1 MDGKP
6 SFEHI
11 FRLTGFH
18 LGAAGAGFFVAA
30 WIFAPKPRMPAA
42 VSPRV
47 AQILELRTQ
56 ARAAASATTS
66 LAPTTVVNAGV
77 GTAGAPGA
85 AHAAS
90 AVAGPPAAALARATE
105 LCTALAW
112 PACDPDSVRAMG
124 KLP

>member
-1 MDGKP
+1 VDGKP

-18 LGAAGAGFFVAA
+18 LGAAGMGFFVAA
-30 WIFAPKPRMPAA
+30 SIFAPKPRVPAA

-56 ARAAASATTS
+56 ARAAASG
-66 LAPTTVVNAGV
+66 APTTGPSVGV

-85 AHAAS
+85 SPAAS

-105 LCTALAW
+105 LCKALAW
-112 PACDPDSVRAMG
+112 PACDADSVRAMG
-124 KLP
+124 QLP